1 MHYNTGCC
9 QDNAHADGIDD
20 HCPKIKLQL
29 FLCPRT
35 NTGNSDTDQLDNF
48 AGSDAVEYFETSKQ
62 FQQKCR
68 HSVIRANRQVHH
80 QFDDKKNVY
89 AATKSPVKLLLF
101 LRLFYRHGYERL
113 MKSENR
119 PNQSRSRLEG

>member
-1 MHYNTGCC
+1 MNH
-9 QDNAHADGIDD
+9 HALSYRLLSRQMPHTDGIDY
-20 HCPKIKLQL
+20 HCPKIKLQF

-48 AGSDAVEYFETSKQ
+48 AGSDAIEYFETSKQ

-80 QFDDKKNVY
+80 QFDDKKICICSY
-89 AATKSPVKLLLF
+89 EKSRKAVVVPSSLLQAWMRAF
-101 LRLFYRHGYERL
+101 NEV
-113 MKSENR
+113 
-119 PNQSRSRLEG
+119 